1 MLKYLY
7 DIVWFFSFENTV
19 IDLEQI
25 QYPLGPLVVLLL
37 TNFCLVVCGADKWNA
52 VKVKFNEQKT
62 KGLEQAKDDTA
73 LGDTLSSCT
82 RIQFMV
88 LLLALIDL
96 RPL

>member
-1 MLKYLY
+1 
-7 DIVWFFSFENTV
+7 
-19 IDLEQI
+19 
-25 QYPLGPLVVLLL
+25 
-37 TNFCLVVCGADKWNA
+37 VVCGADKLNS

-62 KGLEQAKDDTA
+62 KGLEQVKDDTI
-73 LGDTLSSCT
+73 LGDTPSSCT

>member
-1 MLKYLY
+1 
-7 DIVWFFSFENTV
+7 
-19 IDLEQI
+19 
-25 QYPLGPLVVLLL
+25 
-37 TNFCLVVCGADKWNA
+37 VVCGADKLNS

-62 KGLEQAKDDTA
+62 KGLEQAKDDTP
-73 LGDTLSSCT
+73 SSCT